1 MDSRLAD
8 SLAQVRARIAA
19 AARRAGRDPCAITL
33 VAVTKGLPAEA
44 IREALALGLTDV
56 GENRVQEARQK
67 QIALGSRLKAAG
79 FGLEPG
85 ASSLE
90 PSVRWHLIGHLQRN
104 KAREAVERFAMIHSV
119 DSPSLIDALERAA
132 AGKRPEPPAQSPEP
146 RTIFL
151 QVNVSGEDSKSG
163 CRPDELRTLAA
174 QVQRCAHLRLGGL
187 MTMAPFSEDPQAA
200 RPWFDR
206 LRRLRDELAV
216 ELGRPVET
224 LRLSMGMSQ
233 DFEVAIEEGADL
245 VRIGTAIFGMR
256 AAVHG

>member
-44 IREALALGLTDV
+44 IREALALGVTDV
-56 GENRVQEARQK
+56 GENRVQEARHK
-67 QIALGSRLKAAG
+67 QEELQLWFRAQGSGLGTLT
-79 FGLEPG
+79 
-85 ASSLE
+85 
-90 PSVRWHLIGHLQRN
+90 WHLIGHLQRN

-163 CRPDELRTLAA
+163 CRPDELQALAA